1 MNRYLVGT
9 EDGLRSIRAVN
20 GAWETEAAATLKG
33 KKVLCGQSFGTR
45 VVTTCYGD
53 GMHISDDGCTSWR
66 KVQDERLK
74 KVRCLVRAEW
84 NGEDVLFAGTEPIG
98 LYISPDSGDSWNEIS
113 PVRELHELRKWTYPV
128 PGVDPHVRD
137 VVIDEKDK
145 DTLYVAVQ
153 VGGVLVG
160 RHRGRDWEEKSRG
173 INPDVHRILIEPT
186 DRSVFYAA
194 TGEEGIFASDDG
206 GGEWHR
212 CGEDVPWTYTIPFE
226 LWGPRHLVAGMGRG
240 LPNVWSERDTG
251 AEAVL
256 LISKDGGKSW
266 SASFPKE
273 TLSSMI
279 MAMTFTSPQRD
290 SVIVAT
296 GVTIGA
302 GVNAKGEIYEVDLNT
317 GLWKALVTDLP
328 GINFMMPV

>member
-1 MNRYLVGT
+1 M
-9 EDGLRSIRAVN
+9 
-20 GAWETEAAATLKG
+20 
-33 KKVLCGQSFGTR
+33 
-45 VVTTCYGD
+45 
-53 GMHISDDGCTSWR
+53 
-66 KVQDERLK
+66 
-74 KVRCLVRAEW
+74 
-84 NGEDVLFAGTEPIG
+84 
-98 LYISPDSGDSWNEIS
+98 
-113 PVRELHELRKWTYPV
+113 

-160 RHRGRDWEEKSRG
+160 RHGGRDWEEKSRG

-186 DRSVFYAA
+186 NRSVFYAA

-256 LISKDGGKSW
+256 LTSKDGGKSW
-266 SASFPKE
+266 SVSFPKE

-302 GVNAKGEIYEVDLNT
+302 GVNAKGEIYQVDLN
-317 GLWKALVTDLP
+317 GGHWQPLVKDLP